1 MEVAQ
6 VADSRSDFLS
16 RARGAMQDPQLQ
28 EALDLTT
35 GRFLSL
41 RRNAFQGVAD
51 PDGLRDRAKA
61 IKQRTLQELDR
72 HVERL
77 TTEIQRAGG
86 HIHFAADDRECVEI
100 VLRLAQ
106 ERGVR
111 SVVKSKSMATEEIHL
126 NAALEAVGI
135 AVTETDLGEWIVQ
148 LAGEPPSH
156 IIAPAIHKTARQ
168 IAELF
173 STAVGETLP
182 PDPEVLTAA
191 ARRTLRQKFL
201 QADMGISGANFAVA
215 ETGTIVI
222 VTNEGNGRLV
232 TTLPRIHVAIMGMEK
247 VVPRLSDLM
256 VFLQILARS
265 ATGQKMSVYTSLLRG
280 PRRPG
285 EADGPEAVH
294 LILMDNGRSRQ
305 LAGPLQESLF
315 CLRCGACLNV
325 CPVYKEVGGHTYDA
339 TYPGPIGIILTA
351 FLGHGPKN
359 LGGASTLCGA
369 CLDVCPVKIDIP
381 RMLLELRH
389 EAERGREISRRE
401 QWAFRAMGAILRS
414 PALYRMAA
422 RLART
427 VQRPFLRDGYLEH
440 LPGPGAGW
448 TRFRDLPRVAARP
461 FHARWKDLEPEG

>member
-1 MEVAQ
+1 MG
-6 VADSRSDFLS
+6 DSRQAFIAK
-16 RARGAMQDPQLQ
+16 ARGAIQDRHLQ
-28 EALDLTT
+28 EALDLAT

-41 RRNAFQGVAD
+41 RRNAFRGVSD
-51 PDGLRDRAKA
+51 PDGLRERAKA

-72 HVERL
+72 HLERL

-86 HIHFAADDRECVEI
+86 HIHFAADGQECVGI
-100 VLRLAQ
+100 VLRLAK

-126 NAALEAVGI
+126 NAALEAAGI
-135 AVTETDLGEWIVQ
+135 PVTETDLGEWIIQ

-168 IAELF
+168 VAELF
-173 STAVGETLP
+173 SAAVGEPLP

-247 VVPRLSDLM
+247 VVPSLSDLM
-256 VFLQILARS
+256 VFLQVLARS

-285 EADGPEAVH
+285 ETDGPDEVH
-294 LILMDNGRSRQ
+294 LILMDNGRSGQ
-305 LAGPLQESLF
+305 LAGPLQESLH

-325 CPVYKEVGGHTYDA
+325 CPVYKEVGGHTYDS

-351 FLGHGPKN
+351 FLGHEPKN
-359 LGGASTLCGA
+359 LSGASTLCGA
-369 CLDVCPVKIDIP
+369 CLGICPVNIDIP

-389 EAERGREISRRE
+389 EAERGQEVSRGER
-401 QWAFRAMGAILRS
+401 WAFRAMGVILRS
-414 PALYRMAA
+414 PVLYRMAA
-422 RLART
+422 RLGGIL
-427 VQRPFLRDGYLEH
+427 QRPFLRNGSLGW
-440 LPGPGAGW
+440 LPGLGAGW
-448 TRFRDLPRVAARP
+448 TRFRDLPPVAARP
-461 FHARWKDLEPEG
+461 FHARWKDLEHEG